1 MTDWVL
7 IRWSAHSFVAD
18 CLFLFSSDFVA
29 MLYVNSQIPA
39 IECLARLGF
48 SLSVGQE
55 PTLPTVGLLNL
66 MPQKPETEFDFC
78 KMLSAANLDVN
89 LVLLKIPHQHYKTTP
104 QTYVDAHYVDFVP
117 SMAEASE
124 GALVCGCGEKQ
135 LPSIDGLIVTG
146 APLEQMPFEEVRY
159 WKELQDLWDWTAH
172 CGIPTLNICWA
183 AQAALHHLYGWDK
196 RALSEKC
203 FGIFA
208 QRNLVPQHPL
218 LRGLGERFPMPHS
231 RHTEVCWGV
240 AGVELAL
247 SGCDWQGLPEGLE
260 VLADSEVGQSILYDA
275 ARQQTFVTG
284 HLEYRADTLD
294 GEYRR
299 DLAKG
304 VPIAP
309 PLHYYIEDNPEN
321 GIDFSWEETALL
333 FYRNWLMTHLGDSMC

>member
-1 MTDWVL
+1 
-7 IRWSAHSFVAD
+7 
-18 CLFLFSSDFVA
+18 

-39 IECLARLGF
+39 IESLARLGF

-55 PTLPTVGLLNL
+55 LALPTVGLLNL
-66 MPQKPETEFDFC
+66 MPQKQETELDFC
-78 KMLSAANLDVN
+78 KILSVANLDVN
-89 LVLLKIPHQHYKTTP
+89 LVLLKIPHQQYKTTP
-104 QTYVDAHYVDFVP
+104 QAYVDAHYVDFAP

-124 GALVCGCGEKQ
+124 GALAGGCGEKQ
-135 LPSIDGLIVTG
+135 MPSIDALIVTG

-159 WKELQDLWDWTAH
+159 WEELQDIWDWTAH

-183 AQAALHHLYGWDK
+183 AQAALHHFYGWGK

-218 LRGLGERFPMPHS
+218 LRGLGEKFPMPHS
-231 RHTEVCWGV
+231 RHTELCWEV

-247 SGCDWQGLPEGLE
+247 SGSDWQRLPEGLE
-260 VLADSEVGQSILYDA
+260 ALTDSEVGQSIFYDA

-304 VPIAP
+304 LPIAP

-321 GIDFSWEETALL
+321 GIDFSWEEIALL
-333 FYRNWLMTHLGDSMC
+333 FYRNWLVTYLGGSTC

>member
-1 MTDWVL
+1 
-7 IRWSAHSFVAD
+7 
-18 CLFLFSSDFVA
+18 
-29 MLYVNSQIPA
+29 MLYVNSQISA
-39 IECLARLGF
+39 IESLARLGF
-48 SLSVGQE
+48 SLCVGQE
-55 PTLPTVGLLNL
+55 STLPTVGLLNL

-104 QTYVDAHYVDFVP
+104 QAYVDAHYVDFAP

-124 GALVCGCGEKQ
+124 GALACGCGEKQ

-146 APLEQMPFEEVRY
+146 APLEQMSFEEVRY
-159 WKELQDLWDWTAH
+159 WKELQDIWDWTAH

-183 AQAALHHLYGWDK
+183 AQAALYHFYGWGK

-231 RHTEVCWGV
+231 RHTEVYWGDTD
-240 AGVELAL
+240 AEATL
-247 SGCDWQGLPEGLE
+247 QGGDTQFLPEGLE

-304 VPIAP
+304 LPIAP

-333 FYRNWLMTHLGDSMC
+333 FYRNWLVTHLGDSMC

>member
-1 MTDWVL
+1 
-7 IRWSAHSFVAD
+7 
-18 CLFLFSSDFVA
+18 

-39 IECLARLGF
+39 IESLARLGF
-48 SLSVGQE
+48 SLCVGQE

-78 KMLSAANLDVN
+78 KMLSAANLHVN

-104 QTYVDAHYVDFVP
+104 QTYVDAHYVDFAP

-124 GALVCGCGEKQ
+124 GALACGCGEKQ

-146 APLEQMPFEEVRY
+146 APLEQMSFEEVRY
-159 WKELQDLWDWTAH
+159 WKELQNIWDWTAH

-183 AQAALHHLYGWDK
+183 AQAALHHFYGWGK

-208 QRNLVPQHPL
+208 QHNLVPQHPL
-218 LRGLGERFPMPHS
+218 LCGLGETFPMPHS
-231 RHTEVCWGV
+231 RHTELCWEV
-240 AGVELAL
+240 ACVELAL
-247 SGCDWQGLPEGLE
+247 SGCDWQRLPEGLE

-304 VPIAP
+304 LPIAP

-333 FYRNWLMTHLGDSMC
+333 FYRNWLVTHLGDSMC

>member
-1 MTDWVL
+1 
-7 IRWSAHSFVAD
+7 
-18 CLFLFSSDFVA
+18 

-39 IECLARLGF
+39 IESLARLGF

-66 MPQKPETEFDFC
+66 MPQKPETELDFC
-78 KMLSAANLDVN
+78 KMLSATNLDVN
-89 LVLLKIPHQHYKTTP
+89 LVLLKIPHQQYKTTP
-104 QTYVDAHYVDFVP
+104 QAYVDAHYVDFAP

-124 GALVCGCGEKQ
+124 GALAGGCGEKQ
-135 LPSIDGLIVTG
+135 KPSIDALIVTG

-159 WKELQDLWDWTAH
+159 WTELQNIWDWTAH

-183 AQAALHHLYGWDK
+183 AQAALHHFYGWGK

-208 QRNLVPQHPL
+208 QRNLVPKHPL
-218 LRGLGERFPMPHS
+218 LRGLCERFPMPHS
-231 RHTEVCWGV
+231 RHTEVCWEV
-240 AGVELAL
+240 AGDELAL
-247 SGCDWQGLPEGLE
+247 SGCDGQRFPEGLE
-260 VLADSEVGQSILYDA
+260 VLTDSEVGQSVFYDA

-304 VPIAP
+304 LPIAP

-333 FYRNWLMTHLGDSMC
+333 FYRNWLVTHLGDSTC

>member
-1 MTDWVL
+1 
-7 IRWSAHSFVAD
+7 
-18 CLFLFSSDFVA
+18 

-39 IECLARLGF
+39 IESLARLGF
-48 SLSVGQE
+48 SLCVGQE

-104 QTYVDAHYVDFVP
+104 QAYVDAHYVDFAP

-135 LPSIDGLIVTG
+135 LLSIDGLIVTG
-146 APLEQMPFEEVRY
+146 APLEQMLFEEVRY
-159 WKELQDLWDWTAH
+159 WKELQDIWDWTAH
-172 CGIPTLNICWA
+172 SDIPTLNICWA
-183 AQAALHHLYGWDK
+183 AQAALHHFYGWGK

-218 LRGLGERFPMPHS
+218 LHGLGERFPMPHS
-231 RHTEVCWGV
+231 RHTELCWEV

-304 VPIAP
+304 LPIAP

-321 GIDFSWEETALL
+321 DIDFSWEETALL
-333 FYRNWLMTHLGDSMC
+333 FYRNWLVTHLGDSMC

>member
-1 MTDWVL
+1 
-7 IRWSAHSFVAD
+7 
-18 CLFLFSSDFVA
+18 

-39 IECLARLGF
+39 IESLARLGF
-48 SLSVGQE
+48 SLCVGQE

-66 MPQKPETEFDFC
+66 MPQKQETEFDFC

-104 QTYVDAHYVDFVP
+104 QAYVDAHYVDFAP
-117 SMAEASE
+117 SMAEAWE
-124 GALVCGCGEKQ
+124 GAPACGCGEKQ

-146 APLEQMPFEEVRY
+146 APLEQMLFEEVRY
-159 WKELQDLWDWTAH
+159 WKELQGIWDWTAH
-172 CGIPTLNICWA
+172 YGIPTLNICWA
-183 AQAALHHLYGWDK
+183 AQAALHHFYGWGK

-231 RHTEVCWGV
+231 RHTEVCWEV

-247 SGCDWQGLPEGLE
+247 SGCDWQCLPEGLE

-284 HLEYRADTLD
+284 HLEYRDDTLD

-304 VPIAP
+304 LPIAP
-309 PLHYYIEDNPEN
+309 PLHYYVEDNPEN

-333 FYRNWLMTHLGDSMC
+333 FYRNWLVTHLGGLYVLGGFPLLWGKSGQRIWQSEEE

>member
-1 MTDWVL
+1 MTDWGL

-29 MLYVNSQIPA
+29 MLYVNSKIPA
-39 IECLARLGF
+39 IESLARLGF
-48 SLSVGQE
+48 SLCVGQE

-66 MPQKPETEFDFC
+66 MPQKQETEFDFC
-78 KMLSAANLDVN
+78 KMLSAANIDVN
-89 LVLLKIPHQHYKTTP
+89 LVLLKIPHQQYKTTP
-104 QTYVDAHYVDFVP
+104 QTYVDAHYVDFAP

-124 GALVCGCGEKQ
+124 GALAGGCSEKQ
-135 LPSIDGLIVTG
+135 LLTIDALIVTG
-146 APLEQMPFEEVRY
+146 APLEQMLFEEVRY
-159 WKELQDLWDWTAH
+159 WKELQNIWDWTAH

-183 AQAALHHLYGWDK
+183 AQAALHHFYGWDK

-208 QRNLVPQHPL
+208 QHNLVPQHPL

-231 RHTEVCWGV
+231 RHTELCWEE

-247 SGCDWQGLPEGLE
+247 SGCDWQRLPEGLE

-275 ARQQTFVTG
+275 TRQQTFVTG

-299 DLAKG
+299 DQAKG
-304 VPIAP
+304 LPIAP

-333 FYRNWLMTHLGDSMC
+333 FYRNWLVTHFGDSMC

>member
-1 MTDWVL
+1 
-7 IRWSAHSFVAD
+7 
-18 CLFLFSSDFVA
+18 

-39 IECLARLGF
+39 IESLARLGF
-48 SLSVGQE
+48 SLCVGQE

-66 MPQKPETEFDFC
+66 MPQKQETEFDFC

-89 LVLLKIPHQHYKTTP
+89 LVLLKIPHQQYKTTP
-104 QTYVDAHYVDFVP
+104 QAYVDAHYVDFAP

-124 GALVCGCGEKQ
+124 DVLACGCGEKQ
-135 LPSIDGLIVTG
+135 LLTIDALIVTG
-146 APLEQMPFEEVRY
+146 APLEQMLFAEVRY
-159 WKELQDLWDWTAH
+159 WKELQDIWDWTAH

-183 AQAALHHLYGWDK
+183 AQAALHHFYGCGK
-196 RALSEKC
+196 RGLDEKC

-218 LRGLGERFPMPHS
+218 LCGLGERFPMPHS
-231 RHTEVCWGV
+231 RHTELCWEV

-247 SGCDWQGLPEGLE
+247 SGCDWQRLPEGLE

-299 DLAKG
+299 DLAKEL
-304 VPIAP
+304 PIAP
-309 PLHYYIEDNPEN
+309 PLHYYIEDNPEK

-333 FYRNWLMTHLGDSMC
+333 FYRNWLVTHLGDSMC

>member
-1 MTDWVL
+1 
-7 IRWSAHSFVAD
+7 
-18 CLFLFSSDFVA
+18 

-39 IECLARLGF
+39 IESLARLGF
-48 SLSVGQE
+48 SLCVGQE

-66 MPQKPETEFDFC
+66 MPQKQETEFDFC

-89 LVLLKIPHQHYKTTP
+89 LVLLKIPHQQYKTTP
-104 QTYVDAHYVDFVP
+104 QAYVDAHYVDFAP

-124 GALVCGCGEKQ
+124 DALACGCGEKQ

-146 APLEQMPFEEVRY
+146 APLEQMLFEEVRY
-159 WKELQDLWDWTAH
+159 WKELQNIWDWTAH

-183 AQAALHHLYGWDK
+183 AQAALHHFYGWGK
-196 RALSEKC
+196 RELSEKC

-208 QRNLVPQHPL
+208 QRNLVPQHRL
-218 LRGLGERFPMPHS
+218 LCGLGERFPMPHS
-231 RHTEVCWGV
+231 RHTEVYWGDTD
-240 AGVELAL
+240 VEATL
-247 SGCDWQGLPEGLE
+247 QGGDTQFLPEGLE
-260 VLADSEVGQSILYDA
+260 VLADSEVGQSIFYDA
-275 ARQQTFVTG
+275 VRQQTFVTG

-304 VPIAP
+304 LPIVP

-333 FYRNWLMTHLGDSMC
+333 FYRNWLLTHLGDSMC

>member
-1 MTDWVL
+1 
-7 IRWSAHSFVAD
+7 
-18 CLFLFSSDFVA
+18 

-39 IECLARLGF
+39 IESLARLGF

-55 PTLPTVGLLNL
+55 LALPTVGLLNL
-66 MPQKPETEFDFC
+66 MPQKQETELDFC
-78 KMLSAANLDVN
+78 KMLSVANLDVN
-89 LVLLKIPHQHYKTTP
+89 LVLLKIPHQQYKTTP
-104 QTYVDAHYVDFVP
+104 QAYVDAHYVDFAP

-124 GALVCGCGEKQ
+124 GALAGGCGEKQ
-135 LPSIDGLIVTG
+135 MPSIDALIVTG

-159 WKELQDLWDWTAH
+159 WEELQDIWDWAAH

-183 AQAALHHLYGWDK
+183 AQAALHHFYGWGK

-218 LRGLGERFPMPHS
+218 LRGLGEKFPMPHS
-231 RHTEVCWGV
+231 RHTELCWEV

-247 SGCDWQGLPEGLE
+247 SGSDWQRLPEGLE
-260 VLADSEVGQSILYDA
+260 ALTDSEVGQSIFYDA

-304 VPIAP
+304 LPIAP

-333 FYRNWLMTHLGDSMC
+333 FYRNWLVTHLGASTC

>member
-1 MTDWVL
+1 
-7 IRWSAHSFVAD
+7 
-18 CLFLFSSDFVA
+18 

-39 IECLARLGF
+39 IESLARLGF

-55 PTLPTVGLLNL
+55 LALPTVGLLNL
-66 MPQKPETEFDFC
+66 MPQKQETELDFC
-78 KMLSAANLDVN
+78 KMLSVANLDVN
-89 LVLLKIPHQHYKTTP
+89 LVLLKIPHQQYKTTP
-104 QTYVDAHYVDFVP
+104 QAYVDAHYVDFAP

-124 GALVCGCGEKQ
+124 GALAGGCGEKQ
-135 LPSIDGLIVTG
+135 MPSIDALIVTG

-159 WKELQDLWDWTAH
+159 WEELQDIWDWTAH

-183 AQAALHHLYGWDK
+183 AQAALHHFYGWGK

-218 LRGLGERFPMPHS
+218 LRGLGEKFPMPHS
-231 RHTEVCWGV
+231 RHTELCWEV

-247 SGCDWQGLPEGLE
+247 SGSDWQRLPEGLE
-260 VLADSEVGQSILYDA
+260 ALTDSEVGQSIFYDA

-304 VPIAP
+304 LPIAP

-333 FYRNWLMTHLGDSMC
+333 FYRNWLVTHLGASTC

>member
-1 MTDWVL
+1 
-7 IRWSAHSFVAD
+7 
-18 CLFLFSSDFVA
+18 

-39 IECLARLGF
+39 IESLARLGF
-48 SLSVGQE
+48 SLCVGKE

-104 QTYVDAHYVDFVP
+104 QTYVDAHYVDFAP

-124 GALVCGCGEKQ
+124 GALACGCGEKQ

-146 APLEQMPFEEVRY
+146 APLEQMSFEEVRY
-159 WKELQDLWDWTAH
+159 WKELQNIWDWTAH

-183 AQAALHHLYGWDK
+183 AQAALHHFYGWGK

-208 QRNLVPQHPL
+208 QRNLAPQHPL
-218 LRGLGERFPMPHS
+218 LYGLGVTFPMPHS
-231 RHTEVCWGV
+231 RHTEVCWEV

-247 SGCDWQGLPEGLE
+247 SGCDWQRLPEGLE
-260 VLADSEVGQSILYDA
+260 VLTDSEVGQSILYDA

-304 VPIAP
+304 LPIAP

-333 FYRNWLMTHLGDSMC
+333 FYRNWLVTHLGGSLC

>member
-1 MTDWVL
+1 
-7 IRWSAHSFVAD
+7 
-18 CLFLFSSDFVA
+18 

-39 IECLARLGF
+39 IESLARLGF
-48 SLSVGQE
+48 SLCVGQE

-78 KMLSAANLDVN
+78 KMLSAANLHVN

-104 QTYVDAHYVDFVP
+104 QTYVDAHYVDFAP

-124 GALVCGCGEKQ
+124 GALACGCGEKQ

-146 APLEQMPFEEVRY
+146 APLEQMSFEEVRY
-159 WKELQDLWDWTAH
+159 WKELQNIWDWTAH

-183 AQAALHHLYGWDK
+183 AQAALHHFYGWGK

-208 QRNLVPQHPL
+208 QHNLVPQHPL
-218 LRGLGERFPMPHS
+218 LCGLGETFPMPHS
-231 RHTEVCWGV
+231 RHTE
-240 AGVELAL
+240 L
-247 SGCDWQGLPEGLE
+247 CDWQRLPEGLE

-304 VPIAP
+304 LPIAP

-333 FYRNWLMTHLGDSMC
+333 FYRNWLVTHLGDSMC

>member
-1 MTDWVL
+1 
-7 IRWSAHSFVAD
+7 
-18 CLFLFSSDFVA
+18 
-29 MLYVNSQIPA
+29 
-39 IECLARLGF
+39 
-48 SLSVGQE
+48 
-55 PTLPTVGLLNL
+55 
-66 MPQKPETEFDFC
+66 
-78 KMLSAANLDVN
+78 MLSAANLDVN

-104 QTYVDAHYVDFVP
+104 QTYVDAHYVDFAP

-124 GALVCGCGEKQ
+124 GALACGCGEKQ

-146 APLEQMPFEEVRY
+146 APLEQMSFEEVRY
-159 WKELQDLWDWTAH
+159 WKELQNIWDWTAH

-183 AQAALHHLYGWDK
+183 AQAALHHFYGWGK
-196 RALSEKC
+196 RALSKKC

-231 RHTEVCWGV
+231 RHTELCWEV

-247 SGCDWQGLPEGLE
+247 SGCDGQRLPEGLE
-260 VLADSEVGQSILYDA
+260 ALTDSEVGQSIFYDA

-304 VPIAP
+304 LPIAP
-309 PLHYYIEDNPEN
+309 PLHYYIEDEPEN
-321 GIDFSWEETALL
+321 GIGFSWEETALL
-333 FYRNWLMTHLGDSMC
+333 FYRNWLVTYLGDSTC